1 MAVPIGEQGKG
12 VGHTSV
18 VRVTVLPPPP
28 HAEIPES
35 TEFVVDWAIAPDD
48 RRDLPQA
55 V

>member
-1 MAVPIGEQGKG
+1 MPIGEQDKG
-12 VGHTSV
+12 VVHTPV
-18 VRVTVLPPPP
+18 VRVTLLPPPP
-28 HAEIPES
+28 DDPDS